1 MIFATLMQ
9 DLYLPRHMAC
19 YCGIKMQFLRK
30 NSNKSVKKVSVKNQK
45 REKKVPKFGTNTF
58 ERQSQIQLQT
68 TNYICD
74 YKL

>member
-19 YCGIKMQFLRK
+19 CCGIKMQFLRK
-30 NSNKSVKKVSVKNQK
+30 NSNKSVKNQK

-68 TNYICD
+68 TNYVCD